1 MIKMKRIKTTP
12 VIDFYT
18 ADISTHLPLPFVDS
32 GIAAGF
38 PSPAKDYIDL
48 ALDLNK
54 ELVNNPSSTFYG
66 RVKGS
71 SMKDAGIHNGD
82 ILVIDKSL
90 EPVNGKVAVCF
101 IDGEFTLKRM
111 KFDGKKLFLVPAN
124 EDYDPIEVTKEND
137 FIVWGIVTYIIKK
150 M

>member
-1 MIKMKRIKTTP
+1 MMKMKKIKSTP

-18 ADISTHLPLPFVDS
+18 ADISTKMPLPFVDS

-38 PSPAKDYIDL
+38 PSPAEDYIDL

-90 EPVNGKVAVCF
+90 EPTNGKVAVCF

-111 KFDGKKLFLVPAN
+111 KFVDKKLFLVPAN

>member
-1 MIKMKRIKTTP
+1 MIKIKRIKTTP
-12 VIDFYT
+12 KIDFYT
-18 ADISTHLPLPFVDS
+18 ADTSSEMLLPYVDS

-38 PSPAKDYIDL
+38 PSPAEDYIDL

-54 ELVNNPSSTFYG
+54 ELVSNPSSTFYG

-90 EPVNGKVAVCF
+90 EPVNGRVAVCF
-101 IDGEFTLKRM
+101 IDGEFTLKRI
-111 KFDGKKLFLVPAN
+111 KFAGERLFLVPDN
-124 EDYDPIEVTKEND
+124 EDYDPVEVTPEND

>member
-1 MIKMKRIKTTP
+1 
-12 VIDFYT
+12 
-18 ADISTHLPLPFVDS
+18 
-32 GIAAGF
+32 
-38 PSPAKDYIDL
+38 
-48 ALDLNK
+48 
-54 ELVNNPSSTFYG
+54 
-66 RVKGS
+66 
-71 SMKDAGIHNGD
+71 MKDAGIHNGD

-90 EPVNGKVAVCF
+90 EPTNGKVAVCF

-111 KFDGKKLFLVPAN
+111 KFVDKKLFLVPAN